1 MTIATRA
8 PVIMPS
14 MATPNRISNQ
24 LDDAAG
30 GRRDE
35 RRVALAEHRRDP
47 PVERIEDRLERPRL
61 LDQGDQDRGD
71 EHDPTM
77 PWASVRKNRRSSW
90 PATRRTCQATRRMI
104 GETRSARGQLGRRSI
119 AGR

>member
-24 LDDAAG
+24 PMIAPA

-35 RRVALAEHRRDP
+35 GRVALAEHGRDP
-47 PVERIEDRLERPRL
+47 PVERVEDRLERPRL
-61 LDQGDQDRGD
+61 LDERDEHRGD
-71 EHDPTM
+71 EHERDDALGEREEEPPVELTADA
-77 PWASVRKNRRSSW
+77 PDVPRDAADERRDEDRQGQ
-90 PATRRTCQATRRMI
+90 RRT
-104 GETRSARGQLGRRSI
+104 SKHRGR
-119 AGR
+119 